1 MFSNIIMAVRVPPRS
16 VDYSR
21 LLPLGVRG
29 VSKMR
34 QFNANNGTEFTAV
47 NNVIRIPLNTTG
59 MLDGQHSYLQFDLQL
74 AVGRNTVN
82 GIADQALAP
91 QCHAVDG
98 DGQAI
103 IRRLRI
109 EGSDGA
115 ELERID
121 AYNVLHSAMKHLQT
135 GFDDHSSSQLNAL
148 EHSVPTN
155 KGGARI
161 SNQAALAGVAN
172 CGKSGGSPFPG
183 APGCPFVGP
192 GMGGADATTVAG
204 VDLPY
209 PGRGDPPQ
217 RGEGTFVS
225 SYVCADSAAG
235 ADKIWTKRYCV
246 KLMSGLLNN
255 SKYVPVGF
263 VAGGGIVLELTL
275 DTDQNALV
283 TNGTPGTGLGGA
295 GYNVRN
301 VSYNAQIV
309 EMDTQF
315 NQAFRAMLAEQGGI
329 QWHAQTWRQHTYNIA
344 NAGSANIPITER
356 AKSIKS
362 LFTVLRTGD
371 QFRQEQPTLS
381 NRSFNGQLV
390 GPVSNIPV
398 APSTA
403 GQRDNLNSVQWKI
416 GSNVYPSQPLTQS
429 EEYYA
434 ELVKAMTSLG
444 DTRNS
449 TSMTEQN
456 FSQGFRSFLEVAHI
470 VGPGVAAND
479 GDYTTNLAALPR
491 APGFVYRGDE
501 TVASLG
507 ATVAF
512 NTRRLNDRSLG
523 FLGIDLETYAQAT
536 DLLESGLDTSTLALP
551 IELQL
556 RWNSPPCEGATNTTM
571 HADTFA
577 LVDAIFTLDSQG
589 LISVSV

>member
-34 QFNANNGTEFTAV
+34 QFNANNGTDFTAV

-59 MLDGQHSYLQFDLQL
+59 MLDGQHSYLQFDLQI
-74 AVGRNTVN
+74 AVGQNAANT
-82 GIADQALAP
+82 IAIQSLAP
-91 QCHAVDG
+91 EMFCVDG
-98 DGQAI
+98 DGQAV

-148 EHSVPTN
+148 EHSVLTN

-161 SNQAALAGVAN
+161 SNQIALAGVAN

-192 GMGGADATTVAG
+192 GNGGADATG
-204 VDLPY
+204 VGPGVNHAM

-225 SYVCADSAAG
+225 SYVCADAVG
-235 ADKIWTKRYCV
+235 GQDNVWTKRYCV

-275 DTDQNALV
+275 DTDVNCLV
-283 TNGTPGTGLGGA
+283 TNGTFGNGLGGA
-295 GYNVRN
+295 GYRVRN

-344 NAGSANIPITER
+344 DAGTANIPITER

-362 LFTVLRTGD
+362 LFTVLRPGD
-371 QFRQEQPTLS
+371 QFRQEQPTIS
-381 NRSFNGQLV
+381 NRSFNGQLL
-390 GPVSNIPV
+390 GPLGNIP
-398 APSTA
+398 A
-403 GQRDNLNSVQWKI
+403 GQAGARDNLNSVQWKI

-456 FSQGFRSFLEVAHI
+456 FSQGYRSFLRTRTLAAAGI
-470 VGPGVAAND
+470 SAND
-479 GDYTTNLAALPR
+479 PDYASTLATIAQS
-491 APGFVYRGDE
+491 PGFVYRDNAA
-501 TVASLG
+501 TIALG
-507 ATVAF
+507 ATCAF
-512 NTRRLNDRSLG
+512 NTRRLMDRSLG

-556 RWNSPPCEGATNTTM
+556 RWNSAPCGGAVNTTM

-577 LVDAIFTLDSQG
+577 LVDAIFTLDPQG